1 MEHPRARPDEEEEEG
16 CLADVHD
23 FLTWITLPRASARR
37 APATRSD
44 PQKRICRMDR
54 RRKAPFASVELREVP
69 LAIEALQYVQPWML
83 RRWGSGRRLPRAK
96 RLRAFIAQSNWRRD
110 AYFTWQ
116 RTGIHQYQRWIETP
130 SPWPLRTL

>member
-1 MEHPRARPDEEEEEG
+1 MTKTLGLVGWTVLRIVGAAPH
-16 CLADVHD
+16 
-23 FLTWITLPRASARR
+23 LTPNAFAH
-37 APATRSD
+37 
-44 PQKRICRMDR
+44 
-54 RRKAPFASVELREVP
+54 ASVDIREVP

-83 RRWGSGRRLPRAK
+83 PRWGSGRRLPRAK

-116 RTGIHQYQRWIETP
+116 RTGIHQYQSWIETP